1 MKFPN
6 LKGDIITI
14 RVNQMEN
21 HECYARSLLVK
32 PCTFTSEKHPRAVD
46 IKTPGEPT
54 QEEMKK
60 TNLLR
65 QAGSTSTHSETGRT
79 KDLLRLRNC
88 DPILLQRCFK
98 IFTFTDRDIKGI
110 NPVNQDNPVVVSI
123 VIANLMVSMVLI
135 DQGSFPDILLE
146 VSPDSVHPHVGP
158 LLVFASER
166 VETRRY
172 VDLITTFDQG
182 KLSRSF
188 TIKYLLVDPNTS
200 YFALIGRK
208 MLNTEIL
215 TIKVD
220 QKQARHYYAKS
231 LKVAPYP
238 PIWKLTMPYP
248 IAAEGTQVMT
258 VDKGSQIRA
267 LTICNM
273 GKEFD
278 IDPRDDTSDRGP
290 KPIEELVQLQL
301 GPKPR

>member
-65 QAGSTSTHSETGRT
+65 QAG
-79 KDLLRLRNC
+79 
-88 DPILLQRCFK
+88 
-98 IFTFTDRDIKGI
+98 DIKGI

>member
-1 MKFPN
+1 MSSPLNVLGMIISMTHLTMKFPN

-46 IKTPGEPT
+46 IKNTGGTDSRRDEEDKLVTPSWV
-54 QEEMKK
+54 
-60 TNLLR
+60 NF
-65 QAGSTSTHSETGRT
+65 
-79 KDLLRLRNC
+79 
-88 DPILLQRCFK
+88 DPQ
-98 IFTFTDRDIKGI
+98 DIKGI

-123 VIANLMVSMVLI
+123 VIANLMR
-135 DQGSFPDILLE
+135 LE

>member
-1 MKFPN
+1 MSSPLNVLGMIISMTHLTMKFPN

-65 QAGSTSTHSETGRT
+65 QAGSTSTHRGKFLGFMITYKGIKANLDKYKYFHS
-79 KDLLRLRNC
+79 
-88 DPILLQRCFK
+88 
-98 IFTFTDRDIKGI
+98 DIKGI

-135 DQGSFPDILLE
+135 DQGSFPDIL
-146 VSPDSVHPHVGP
+146 
-158 LLVFASER
+158 ER

>member
-1 MKFPN
+1 MSSPLNVLGMIISMTHLTMKFPN

-46 IKTPGEPT
+46 IKNTGGTDSRRDEEDKLVTPSWV
-54 QEEMKK
+54 
-60 TNLLR
+60 NF
-65 QAGSTSTHSETGRT
+65 
-79 KDLLRLRNC
+79 
-88 DPILLQRCFK
+88 DPQ
-98 IFTFTDRDIKGI
+98 
-110 NPVNQDNPVVVSI
+110 
-123 VIANLMVSMVLI
+123 
-135 DQGSFPDILLE
+135 LE

-158 LLVFASER
+158 LLVFARER

-273 GKEFD
+273 GKKFD